1 MEDEVK
7 VSQAKQDC
15 IVDLHTIR
23 GGLSLISKKIR
34 EIWDIEYNIS
44 NLETKALN
52 VDKEIKDLEDKE
64 AELEASRLIYNAA
77 AKRLEDTKCA
87 TRKSSKSSAH
97 ERNVFIGKRVA
108 QAKED
113 AKDLFTYRNLIE
125 KKYFFINLVI
135 CSIITAFILIAT
147 GLPDY
152 MFEDSRASAVGWVI
166 VISPISGVIFA
177 GIFQFFTPLLY
188 VFPIITMIK
197 DRKAYV
203 RDEYL
208 KALQEIEERQTQS
221 DPEYKIAVAEKKLKQ
236 AEVEI
241 KNAELVA
248 RVSREKIE
256 RLKIAKIQIQK
267 DREVER
273 EKLEYIS
280 KMIENLEEALYD
292 RYNNKVNKSDWK
304 NIDLLLYYLKTNRA
318 DTLKE
323 ALQLM
328 DKQRQ
333 TDEIVKAIGEA
344 TQSIQ
349 DTIHTTMREMSEAL
363 IQSFSVI
370 SNQLSQI
377 SKNQNTIIAATGRL
391 TDSIGTLTSKVS
403 DGFSSQ
409 VSATELSNALL
420 EKANESSKRLC
431 DELKNCRRLSL
442 K

>member
-1 MEDEVK
+1 
-7 VSQAKQDC
+7 
-15 IVDLHTIR
+15 
-23 GGLSLISKKIR
+23 
-34 EIWDIEYNIS
+34 
-44 NLETKALN
+44 
-52 VDKEIKDLEDKE
+52 
-64 AELEASRLIYNAA
+64 
-77 AKRLEDTKCA
+77 
-87 TRKSSKSSAH
+87 
-97 ERNVFIGKRVA
+97 
-108 QAKED
+108 
-113 AKDLFTYRNLIE
+113 
-125 KKYFFINLVI
+125 
-135 CSIITAFILIAT
+135 
-147 GLPDY
+147 
-152 MFEDSRASAVGWVI
+152 
-166 VISPISGVIFA
+166 
-177 GIFQFFTPLLY
+177 
-188 VFPIITMIK
+188 
-197 DRKAYV
+197 
-203 RDEYL
+203 
-208 KALQEIEERQTQS
+208 
-221 DPEYKIAVAEKKLKQ
+221 
-236 AEVEI
+236 
-241 KNAELVA
+241 
-248 RVSREKIE
+248 
-256 RLKIAKIQIQK
+256 
-267 DREVER
+267 
-273 EKLEYIS
+273 
-280 KMIENLEEALYD
+280 MIENLEEALYD

-391 TDSIGTLTSKVS
+391 TDSIGALTSKVS